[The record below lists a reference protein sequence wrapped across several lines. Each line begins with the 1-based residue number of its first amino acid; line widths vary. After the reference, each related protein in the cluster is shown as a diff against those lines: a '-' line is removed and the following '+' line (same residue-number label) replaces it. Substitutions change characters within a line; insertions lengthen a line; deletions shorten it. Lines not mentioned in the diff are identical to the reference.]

1 MTGQAVV
8 YVWGM
13 HRHVPVS
20 DIATGACVRRPC
32 YGLTFGP
39 STNLAAK
46 VARVAEDARPYA
58 CLNWRSEAVSMQYW
72 PYCTQVLVDTLQEAW
87 RAEGRG
93 GGRTVITS
101 DVYGDTSGTWGLP
114 GPWWG
119 SRTPAKRGPWR
130 ETWGKAVPP
139 LKQAVRELLEESL
152 ERIHANASSAA
163 TYLEQQGLRGSE
175 ETAAEQLLCARAD
188 VLVMCARREG
198 CACGR
203 GLESGFVS
211 TIYAHR
217 QRHRGALA
225 NRGVYSYIEK
235 PGWDFQAS
243 SRVPLSGRAT
253 APIATYTTGD
263 VVPWKVSRTGA
274 ASSDGARTPRNRRR
288 RDDLQKRVD

>member
-1 MTGQAVV
+1 
-8 YVWGM
+8 
-13 HRHVPVS
+13 
-20 DIATGACVRRPC
+20 
-32 YGLTFGP
+32 
-39 STNLAAK
+39 
-46 VARVAEDARPYA
+46 
-58 CLNWRSEAVSMQYW
+58 MQYW

-139 LKQAVRELLEESL
+139 LKQAMRELLEESL
-152 ERIHANASSAA
+152 ERIHANASGAA
-163 TYLEQQGLRGSE
+163 TFLEQQGLRGSE

-253 APIATYTTGD
+253 APIASYTTGD

-274 ASSDGARTPRNRRR
+274 TSSDGARTPRNRRR
-288 RDDLQKRVD
+288 RDD

>member
-1 MTGQAVV
+1 
-8 YVWGM
+8 
-13 HRHVPVS
+13 
-20 DIATGACVRRPC
+20 
-32 YGLTFGP
+32 
-39 STNLAAK
+39 
-46 VARVAEDARPYA
+46 
-58 CLNWRSEAVSMQYW
+58 MQYW

-175 ETAAEQLLCARAD
+175 EAAAEQLLCARAD
-188 VLVMCARREG
+188 ILVMCTRREG

-203 GLESGFVS
+203 GLESGFVALTKYGDIS
-211 TIYAHR
+211 NWDVSNVTDMEGMFHKATSFNQPLNKWNVSNVEYMVAMFANANSFNQPLNNWNVSKVESMVGMFDEATSFNQPLHAPWYAVE
-217 QRHRGALA
+217 Q
-225 NRGVYSYIEK
+225 
-235 PGWDFQAS
+235 
-243 SRVPLSGRAT
+243 
-253 APIATYTTGD
+253 
-263 VVPWKVSRTGA
+263 
-274 ASSDGARTPRNRRR
+274 SDSE
-288 RDDLQKRVD
+288 

>member
-1 MTGQAVV
+1 M
-8 YVWGM
+8 
-13 HRHVPVS
+13 RL
-20 DIATGACVRRPC
+20 ILRRRKSV
-32 YGLTFGP
+32 L
-39 STNLAAK
+39 K
-46 VARVAEDARPYA
+46 KARGIV
-58 CLNWRSEAVSMQYW
+58 
-72 PYCTQVLVDTLQEAW
+72 
-87 RAEGRG
+87 
-93 GGRTVITS
+93 
-101 DVYGDTSGTWGLP
+101 
-114 GPWWG
+114 
-119 SRTPAKRGPWR
+119 
-130 ETWGKAVPP
+130 
-139 LKQAVRELLEESL
+139 
-152 ERIHANASSAA
+152 
-163 TYLEQQGLRGSE
+163 
-175 ETAAEQLLCARAD
+175 
-188 VLVMCARREG
+188 VMCARREG

-288 RDDLQKRVD
+288 RDD